1 MAENERNPMWKQK
14 NMQLDETVK
23 LTLESSRSIA
33 NGMSKFGP
41 WELWAVNVKNQ
52 TVLKDNK
59 PVENYSG
66 KAVMFPSDKL
76 REKFLQATGGN
87 NENTVIE
94 LTKRAK
100 TSERGS
106 LYTDYEIKVIEEG
119 SPAIVDNAPNPFM
132 TGESQSEDL
141 NSVEQKLLN
150 DAMDA
155 KKQAEA
161 SGDTFT
167 KEQFIQCAESSF
179 NVKKERAEEIFEKN
193 ME

>member
-1 MAENERNPMWKQK
+1 
-14 NMQLDETVK
+14 
-23 LTLESSRSIA
+23 
-33 NGMSKFGP
+33 
-41 WELWAVNVKNQ
+41 
-52 TVLKDNK
+52 
-59 PVENYSG
+59 
-66 KAVMFPSDKL
+66 
-76 REKFLQATGGN
+76 
-87 NENTVIE
+87 
-94 LTKRAK
+94 
-100 TSERGS
+100 
-106 LYTDYEIKVIEEG
+106 
-119 SPAIVDNAPNPFM
+119 M